1 MKVVLRWLNEWLTRM
16 LEGDDYK
23 RRGKLVKQ
31 KDGALSIFEETK
43 KKLQVVACDLNEEG
57 HKCDRVISKKK
68 AEIELEET
76 NAKEARDERDRIQA
90 TCNKLDEL
98 LGVAPLPDKVE
109 EDVGK

>member
-23 RRGKLVKQ
+23 RRGRLVKK

-43 KKLQVVACDLNEEG
+43 KKLQVVATDLNEEG
-57 HKCDRVISKKK
+57 HICDRIVSKKK
-68 AEIELEET
+68 EEIQLEEH
-76 NAKEARDERDRIQA
+76 NARDARAERDRIQV

-98 LGVAPLPDKVE
+98 LGVAPLPEKAD
-109 EDVGK
+109 DAGK